1 MLGTRLQHGRPFQP
15 EEDVLNAPRVAVLTQ
30 GLWKRRFGGDAGIV
44 GRTIQLDGIG
54 YTVVGVLASDFN
66 LVGRRADLFAPL
78 AAAEGDHPSSFLTV
92 TTFGKLRPGVSV
104 KQAQAELSAVGQRM
118 AGQTIGRNPVVW
130 GLRDFVVRGVK
141 PGLLML
147 VGAVGLVLLIA
158 CANVANI
165 LLARAGAREREM
177 AVRCAMG
184 AVRGRLVRQLL
195 TESCLLALAGGVAGV
210 LLAWWGVT
218 ALPKLA
224 PAGYPM
230 LAEVTMDWRVLAAT
244 LVISLA
250 TGLAFG
256 LAPAVALSGGGGL
269 HESLK
274 EGGRGGS
281 DSVARGRLRSA
292 LVVLE
297 VALAM
302 VLAVGAGLLIRS
314 FGRLS
319 GVSPGFNAS
328 GLLTAQVNPPQSRPP
343 AQRRAFYDELL
354 RKLEAAPGVSSCG
367 IASVLPLTS
376 SNTGT
381 GMFVEGRPAPR
392 PEDVPIIWFRFVS
405 PGYFRAMEI
414 SLKAGRAI
422 TSADRTAG
430 LPIAFINETAARRFW
445 PNEDP
450 VGKRFADSAPRTDRP
465 ANWITVIG
473 VVGDVRHA
481 GLNREPEAEFF
492 RPYWEP
498 PALSGMNI
506 VVRTDIDA
514 MRFSK
519 TMRGVVADIDRTIP
533 VSQIRSGED
542 LLRDSL
548 APQRFATALLGLF
561 AFLAVALA
569 AVGVYGVISYSV
581 ARRTREIGIR
591 VALGATGQDV
601 VGMVVR
607 QAMTMALA
615 GIVIGLGAAAAL
627 GRTIRML
634 LFGVSATDPLIYA
647 ALTVILAVVAGLAAF
662 VPARRAA
669 RVDPTVALRYE

>member
-1 MLGTRLQHGRPFQP
+1 
-15 EEDVLNAPRVAVLTQ
+15 
-30 GLWKRRFGGDAGIV
+30 
-44 GRTIQLDGIG
+44 
-54 YTVVGVLASDFN
+54 
-66 LVGRRADLFAPL
+66 
-78 AAAEGDHPSSFLTV
+78 
-92 TTFGKLRPGVSV
+92 
-104 KQAQAELSAVGQRM
+104 
-118 AGQTIGRNPVVW
+118 
-130 GLRDFVVRGVK
+130 
-141 PGLLML
+141 
-147 VGAVGLVLLIA
+147 
-158 CANVANI
+158 
-165 LLARAGAREREM
+165 
-177 AVRCAMG
+177 
-184 AVRGRLVRQLL
+184 
-195 TESCLLALAGGVAGV
+195 
-210 LLAWWGVT
+210 
-218 ALPKLA
+218 
-224 PAGYPM
+224 
-230 LAEVTMDWRVLAAT
+230 
-244 LVISLA
+244 
-250 TGLAFG
+250 
-256 LAPAVALSGGGGL
+256 
-269 HESLK
+269 
-274 EGGRGGS
+274 
-281 DSVARGRLRSA
+281 
-292 LVVLE
+292 
-297 VALAM
+297 
-302 VLAVGAGLLIRS
+302 
-314 FGRLS
+314 
-319 GVSPGFNAS
+319 
-328 GLLTAQVNPPQSRPP
+328 
-343 AQRRAFYDELL
+343 
-354 RKLEAAPGVSSCG
+354 
-367 IASVLPLTS
+367 
-376 SNTGT
+376 
-381 GMFVEGRPAPR
+381 
-392 PEDVPIIWFRFVS
+392 
-405 PGYFRAMEI
+405 
-414 SLKAGRAI
+414 
-422 TSADRTAG
+422 